1 MKTPISTYF
10 SEEAPTML
18 RAEVYKDAAGY
29 GIHYYKG
36 DTVFNEERFP
46 GKSIHYVEG
55 AAENWALG
63 IKKL

>member
-1 MKTPISTYF
+1 MKTQISTYF

-18 RAEVYKDAAGY
+18 RAEVFQDGNMY
-29 GIHYYKG
+29 GIQYFKG
-36 DTVFNEERFP
+36 EAIFNEERFP
-46 GKSIHYVEG
+46 GKSLRYAED